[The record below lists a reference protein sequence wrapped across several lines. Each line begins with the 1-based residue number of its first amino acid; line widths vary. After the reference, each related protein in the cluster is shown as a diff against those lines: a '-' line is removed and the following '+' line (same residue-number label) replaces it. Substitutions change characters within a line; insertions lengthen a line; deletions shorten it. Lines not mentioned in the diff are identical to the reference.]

1 MRISSS
7 RPVASRIAVEAGL
20 LAERTSLSWVGAVFK
35 NVRDRTPCRL
45 SRGCSTSEC
54 RNNTFPERR
63 SVGVMI
69 IGVTSYRNFRTGAQS
84 LIDRLKNVDG
94 ACRAIPATIDISRR
108 SDIKVAFAVV
118 GFTPWTNPQF
128 HLAVLIN
135 LPQRKCGSFIRSL

>member
-1 MRISSS
+1 
-7 RPVASRIAVEAGL
+7 
-20 LAERTSLSWVGAVFK
+20 
-35 NVRDRTPCRL
+35 
-45 SRGCSTSEC
+45 
-54 RNNTFPERR
+54 
-63 SVGVMI
+63 MI